1 MAHLVG
7 RPGGR
12 KSHRQGH
19 LFARRGAIPGWHGG
33 VCGLSTGP
41 RFPRQAPA
49 GAHLYV
55 RLHQR
60 WLRALAGFRG
70 AGGPAARGRGPG
82 GQPLVNPQINIDLH
96 THSTHSDGSLTP
108 AELVALAA
116 AAGVQVMALTDHDTI
131 TGLEDAQRSTDAL
144 GLRLVPGVEIS
155 ASWRSQAVHVLG
167 LWIDPCSPPLR
178 AMLDSQ
184 AERRVLRM
192 HKMCARLSKL
202 GLPGDA
208 LLVAVEARP
217 GVPTR
222 AHLAGAL
229 LAGGHVASAEGAFRK
244 YLGAGKPAHVSEDW
258 PAVETVVARILGAG
272 GVAAL
277 AHPLRYRLSAGARR
291 RPLAG
296 LAARGG

>member
-1 MAHLVG
+1 
-7 RPGGR
+7 
-12 KSHRQGH
+12 
-19 LFARRGAIPGWHGG
+19 
-33 VCGLSTGP
+33 
-41 RFPRQAPA
+41 
-49 GAHLYV
+49 
-55 RLHQR
+55 
-60 WLRALAGFRG
+60 
-70 AGGPAARGRGPG
+70 
-82 GQPLVNPQINIDLH
+82 VNPQINIDLH

-192 HKMCARLSKL
+192 RKMCARLSKL

-208 LLVAVEARP
+208 LLAAVEARP

-291 RPLAG
+291 QLLAG
-296 LAARGG
+296 FAAAGGTALEVVTGGNGAHQAESCAQLAVRYGFSGSIGSDFHNPQVSWNPLGRLAKLPDCVVPVWRSHGL